1 MASTRTVNRR
11 HFLFE
16 TSGDQEVDSGVRLY
30 DRRVAARLI
39 AYLKAMKGKIV
50 LATLL
55 MLIGSASQVA
65 GPFLIK
71 SAIDGPI
78 LNGDLSGISL
88 VVAIFMANGV
98 IFFFAQYGQTYLMAD
113 VGFTVLHNL
122 RMDMFR
128 RVQSLSMRFFDKT
141 QAGRVVARLQ
151 SDVNAMQELITN
163 GIINT
168 IGDLLTVAGIVVV
181 MFTMNP
187 SLSLLTYAVLPLLFL
202 FSYLWRVRARLVFQE
217 TRRILSLAI
226 SNLAENVNG
235 VRIVQAFTHEDD
247 SFDRFRTINEEHRE
261 SHKQAARLAAMFM
274 PAVEMVNA
282 AALALIVWFGGMQV
296 LELEMTPGVLVAFI
310 LYVTRFFEPIRQI
323 SLQYT
328 VFQSAVVAGERIF
341 EVIDLEPNV
350 ADKPGAKP
358 MPPIEGRVV
367 LDHVHF
373 SYDAETPVL
382 EDVSLNVEPG
392 MTVALVGHTGAGKS
406 TIINLLTRFY
416 DVTNGSIMIDG
427 TDVRDVTM
435 QSLRRQIA
443 IVLQEPFLYS
453 GSISDNIRFGKLQA
467 NDEDIL
473 AVAKAVGAHDFIM
486 KSQFKYFT
494 DVRERG
500 QGLSMGQ
507 RQLISFARAL
517 IADPKIIVLDEAT
530 SNIDTATEQIIQR
543 ALKKLLK
550 GRTAFV
556 IAHRL
561 STIKEADL
569 VVVIKEGRIA
579 EMGAHDELLARRGE
593 YFNLYTMVFRYQ
605 GSDTVAGDT

>member
-1 MASTRTVNRR
+1 MAATPTANRR

-16 TSGDQEVDSGVRLY
+16 SAGDQDVESGARLY
-30 DRRVAARLI
+30 DRRVAARLFD
-39 AYLKAMKGKIV
+39 YLIPMKGKIV

-78 LNGDLSGISL
+78 LEGDLSGISL

-98 IFFFAQYGQTYLMAD
+98 IFFLAQYGQTYLMAD

-122 RMDMFR
+122 RVHMFW

-141 QAGRVVARLQ
+141 QAGRVIARLQ

-168 IGDLLTVAGIVVV
+168 VGDLLTVVGIVVV

-187 SLSLLTYAVLPLLFL
+187 TLSLLTYAVLPLLFL

-235 VRIVQAFTHEDD
+235 VRIVQAFTHEDV
-247 SFDRFRTINEEHRE
+247 SFDAFRTINEEHRE
-261 SHKQAARLAAMFM
+261 SHKQASRLAAMFM
-274 PAVEMVNA
+274 PAVEMLNA
-282 AALALIVWFGGMQV
+282 AALALIVWFGGVQV
-296 LELEMTPGVLVAFI
+296 LELEMTSGVLVAFI

-341 EVIDLEPNV
+341 EVIDLEPDV
-350 ADKPGAKP
+350 ANKPDATP
-358 MPPIEGRVV
+358 MPPIEGGVT
-367 LDHVHF
+367 LDRVHF
-373 SYDAETPVL
+373 SYDGETPVL
-382 EDVSLNVEPG
+382 KDVSLQVEPG

-416 DVTNGSIMIDG
+416 DVTDGSIRIDD
-427 TDVRDVTM
+427 TDIRDVTM
-435 QSLRRQIA
+435 ESLRRQIA

-453 GSISDNIRFGKLQA
+453 GSISDNIRFGKLDA
-467 NDEDIL
+467 KDEEIV

-486 KSQFKYFT
+486 KSQHKYFT
-494 DVRERG
+494 NVRERG
-500 QGLSMGQ
+500 QGVSMGQ

-517 IADPKIIVLDEAT
+517 IADPRIIVLDEAT
-530 SNIDTATEQIIQR
+530 SNIDTATEQLIQR
-543 ALKKLLK
+543 AINSLLK
-550 GRTAFV
+550 DRTAFV

-569 VVVIKEGRIA
+569 VVVMKEGRIA
-579 EMGAHDELLARRGE
+579 EMGVHDELLARRGE
-593 YFNLYTMVFRYQ
+593 YFNLYTMIFRYQ
-605 GSDTVAGDT
+605 RDA

>member
-1 MASTRTVNRR
+1 MAATRTVNRR

-16 TSGDQEVDSGVRLY
+16 SADDHEVDSGARLY

-39 AYLKAMKGKIV
+39 DYLKPMKGKIV

-78 LNGDLSGISL
+78 LNGDLNGISL
-88 VVAIFMANGV
+88 VVAIFLANGV
-98 IFFFAQYGQTYLMAD
+98 IFFLAQYGQTYLMAD

-168 IGDLLTVAGIVVV
+168 IGDLLTIAGIVVV

-187 SLSLLTYAVLPLLFL
+187 TLSLLTYAVLPLLFL

-247 SFDRFRTINEEHRE
+247 SFDRFRTINEDHRE
-261 SHKQAARLAAMFM
+261 SHKHAARLAALFM

-282 AALALIVWFGGMQV
+282 AALALIVWFGGIQV

-341 EVIDLEPNV
+341 EVIDLEPDV
-350 ADKPGAKP
+350 ADKPDARP
-358 MPPIEGRVV
+358 MLPIEGRVAF
-367 LDHVHF
+367 DHVHF
-373 SYDAETPVL
+373 SYDGQTPVL
-382 EDVSLNVEPG
+382 TDVSLQVEPG

-406 TIINLLTRFY
+406 TIINLLARFY
-416 DVTNGSIMIDG
+416 DATDGSIRIDG
-427 TDVRDVTM
+427 TDIRDVTM
-435 QSLRRQIA
+435 ESLRQQIA

-453 GSISDNIRFGKLQA
+453 GSIGDNIRFGKLGA
-467 NDEDIL
+467 NDDEIV
-473 AVAKAVGAHDFIM
+473 AVAKAIGAHDFIM
-486 KSQFKYFT
+486 KSRHKYFT

-507 RQLISFARAL
+507 RQLISFARAM

-530 SNIDTATEQIIQR
+530 SNIDTATEQLIQG
-543 ALKKLLK
+543 AIKSLLK

-569 VVVIKEGRIA
+569 VVVMKEGRIA
-579 EMGAHDELLARRGE
+579 ELGVHDELLARRGE

-605 GSDTVAGDT
+605 RDQ